1 MQALSLLNCT
11 DFRANRA
18 PCRGIDMSIADR
30 IRHKL
35 EAALQPQRLVIH
47 NDSHL
52 HAGHHHDGAVRG
64 EETHFRL
71 EIVAAAF
78 VGENR
83 VARQRRIYGIL
94 AEELAGGVHALQLSA
109 LTPEEDRIKP

>member
-1 MQALSLLNCT
+1 MTVS
-11 DFRANRA
+11 
-18 PCRGIDMSIADR
+18 DR

-35 EAALQPQRLVIH
+35 EAALHPQRLAIY

-52 HAGHHHDGAVRG
+52 HAGHHPGAQRG

-78 VGENR
+78 AGQSRLE
-83 VARQRRIYGIL
+83 RQRRVHAIL
-94 AEELAGGVHALQLSA
+94 AEELAGPVHALQLMA
-109 LTPEEDRIKP
+109 RTPDEDRATESAPAPG